1 MLKNQFFRF
10 SQTSTIFKL
19 IQSCIISHAYNAQK
33 MHFWQMLFIIIYEHH
48 CLFPVNY
55 LLTNCLY
62 SVYCHLLS
70 VYLVSIAYLLTVYCW
85 PFIYIFYC
93 RFYTFNC
100 ISFRECRRNDPKKS
114 HRLHTSYGEWRPI
127 IIYAEI
133 GVSVGA
139 FNIFPI
145 FGSSQT
151 HHSKMVVIKPCF
163 SRLSLTATRV
173 TILAKLNPKDNWFP
187 KLNGVIKIFTL

>member
-100 ISFRECRRNDPKKS
+100 ISFRECRRNDPKKI
-114 HRLHTSYGEWRPI
+114 HRLHTSHGDLLYIICRNRSICWRLQHIPHGFSEAMFQSVI
-127 IIYAEI
+127 LNSDSEKSNYSCQAYSADH
-133 GVSVGA
+133 GWSDKHFSVGREEVY
-139 FNIFPI
+139 
-145 FGSSQT
+145 GWKT
-151 HHSKMVVIKPCF
+151 
-163 SRLSLTATRV
+163 
-173 TILAKLNPKDNWFP
+173 
-187 KLNGVIKIFTL
+187 